1 MAIDYSKQS
10 IDKKDILNVSKAL
23 KNKLITTG
31 NKVPEFEKKISNFV
45 GSKFSVAANS
55 ATSALHI
62 ACMALGL
69 KKNDFL
75 WTSCNTFV
83 ASANCGIYCGAK
95 IDLIDIDRNDLNL
108 SISELTKK
116 LEKAKKKRKLP
127 KILIPVHF
135 SGYSCHMREIFKLSK
150 FYGFK
155 IIEDASHAFG
165 GIYKN
170 TNIGSCKF
178 SDITVFS
185 FHPTKIITTIEG
197 GVACTNSKKI
207 SLEMMKYRSHGIERK
222 KKQTKNTFINY
233 YQDNLG
239 YNYRMNDIQAALGLS
254 QLTKVKKF
262 INKRKKIAQFYFKNL
277 NSKLFTIPTI
287 EQINNS
293 TNHLF
298 VARVKYFNKKINRD
312 TYYNFLTK
320 KGIGVNIHYI
330 PLHYHPY
337 IKRLLKNK
345 NFKNS
350 EKYYSEAISLPIHPE
365 LTKKDL
371 SKIINKINSFN
382 KKI

>member
-10 IDKKDILNVSKAL
+10 IDKTDILKVTKAL
-23 KNKLITTG
+23 REKLITTD

-45 GSKFSVAANS
+45 GSKFSVAVNS

-95 IDLIDIDRNDLNL
+95 IDLIDIDKNDYNL
-108 SISELTKK
+108 SIIELTKK
-116 LEKAKKKRKLP
+116 LEKAKKANKLP

-135 SGYSCHMREIFKLSK
+135 SGYSCHMKEIAKLSK

-165 GIYKN
+165 GYYKN
-170 TNIGSCKF
+170 KNIGSCKY

-207 SLEMMKYRSHGIERK
+207 NLEMIKYRSHGIERK
-222 KKQTKNTFINY
+222 KRQMNNTFVNY
-233 YQDNLG
+233 YQDQLG
-239 YNYRMNDIQAALGLS
+239 YNYRMNDVQAALGIS
-254 QLTKVKKF
+254 QLNKVRKF
-262 INKRKKIAQFYFKNL
+262 AMKRKKIAKFYTNNL
-277 NSKLFTIPTI
+277 DTRFFTFPSV

-298 VARVKYFNKKINRD
+298 VARFKYLNKKINRD
-312 TYYNFLTK
+312 KLYVFLNK
-320 KGIGVNIHYI
+320 KGIGANIHYI

-337 IKRLLKNK
+337 IKKLLKIK
-345 NFKNS
+345 KFEHS
-350 EKYYSEAISLPIHPE
+350 EKYYSEAISLPVHPE
-365 LTKKDL
+365 LSQKNL
-371 SKIINKINSFN
+371 LKIINTINYFT
-382 KKI
+382 KEI

>member
-10 IDKKDILNVSKAL
+10 IDKADILKVEKAL
-23 KNKLITTG
+23 KDKLITTG

-45 GSKFSVAANS
+45 GSKFSVAVNS

-62 ACMALGL
+62 ACMALDL

-83 ASANCGIYCGAK
+83 ASVNCGIYCGAK
-95 IDLIDIDRNDLNL
+95 IDLIDIDKDDLNL
-108 SISELTKK
+108 SLTKLTKK
-116 LEKAKKKRKLP
+116 LEKAKKEKKLP

-135 SGYSCHMREIFKLSK
+135 SGYSCHMKEIFELSK
-150 FYGFK
+150 FYGFR

-165 GIYKN
+165 GNYKN

-222 KKQTKNTFINY
+222 KKQTKYTFMNY
-233 YQDNLG
+233 YQDKLG
-239 YNYRMNDIQAALGLS
+239 YNYRMNDIQAALGIS
-254 QLTKVKKF
+254 QLNKVKKF
-262 INKRKKIAQFYFKNL
+262 VKERKKIAKFYFKNL
-277 NSKLFTIPTI
+277 DSKFFDFPSI

-298 VARVKYFNKKINRD
+298 VARVKYLTKKINRD
-312 TYYNFLTK
+312 TFYKFLNK
-320 KGIGVNIHYI
+320 KGIGTNIHYI

-337 IKRLLKNK
+337 IKKLLKVK
-345 NFKNS
+345 KFKNS

-365 LTKKDL
+365 LTRGNL
-371 SKIINKINSFN
+371 IKIINTINNFT
-382 KKI
+382 KRI

>member
-1 MAIDYSKQS
+1 
-10 IDKKDILNVSKAL
+10 
-23 KNKLITTG
+23 
-31 NKVPEFEKKISNFV
+31 
-45 GSKFSVAANS
+45 
-55 ATSALHI
+55 
-62 ACMALGL
+62 
-69 KKNDFL
+69 
-75 WTSCNTFV
+75 
-83 ASANCGIYCGAK
+83 
-95 IDLIDIDRNDLNL
+95 
-108 SISELTKK
+108 
-116 LEKAKKKRKLP
+116 
-127 KILIPVHF
+127 
-135 SGYSCHMREIFKLSK
+135 
-150 FYGFK
+150 
-155 IIEDASHAFG
+155 
-165 GIYKN
+165 
-170 TNIGSCKF
+170 
-178 SDITVFS
+178 
-185 FHPTKIITTIEG
+185 
-197 GVACTNSKKI
+197 
-207 SLEMMKYRSHGIERK
+207 MKYRSHGIERK

-262 INKRKKIAQFYFKNL
+262 INKRKKIAKFYFKNL

>member
-10 IDKKDILNVSKAL
+10 IDKKDILKVTKAL
-23 KNKLITTG
+23 KEKLITTG

-45 GSKFSVAANS
+45 GSKFSVAVNS

-69 KKNDFL
+69 KKNDLL

-95 IDLIDIDRNDLNL
+95 IDLIDINKNDYNL
-108 SISELTKK
+108 SIIELTKK
-116 LEKAKKKRKLP
+116 LEKAKKANRLP

-135 SGYSCHMREIFKLSK
+135 SGYSCHMKEISKLSK

-165 GIYKN
+165 GHYKN
-170 TNIGSCKF
+170 TNIGSCKY

-207 SLEMMKYRSHGIERK
+207 NLEMIKYRSHGIERK
-222 KKQTKNTFINY
+222 RRQMNNTFINY
-233 YQDNLG
+233 YQDQLG
-239 YNYRMNDIQAALGLS
+239 YNYRMNDVQAALGLS
-254 QLTKVKKF
+254 QLNKVKKF
-262 INKRKKIAQFYFKNL
+262 SNKRKEIAKFYINNL
-277 NSKLFTIPTI
+277 DTRFFTFPSI
-287 EQINNS
+287 EQIENS

-298 VARVKYFNKKINRD
+298 VARLKYLNKKINRD
-312 TYYNFLTK
+312 KLYNFLNK
-320 KGIGVNIHYI
+320 KGIGANIHYI

-337 IKRLLKNK
+337 IRKLLKVK
-345 NFKNS
+345 KFKHS

-365 LTKKDL
+365 LSHKNL
-371 SKIINKINSFN
+371 LKIINTINNFT
-382 KKI
+382 KEI